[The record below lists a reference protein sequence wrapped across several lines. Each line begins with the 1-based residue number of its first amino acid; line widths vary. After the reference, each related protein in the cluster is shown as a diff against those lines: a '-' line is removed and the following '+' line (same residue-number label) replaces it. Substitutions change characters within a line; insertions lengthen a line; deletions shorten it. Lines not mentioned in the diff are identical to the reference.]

1 MSFSSRSLRAIITII
16 AFAMIALVPTAF
28 ATGTSK
34 DDRKSSCN
42 GGDYKSSSYGKSYR
56 STKPSNDK
64 CKPLKD
70 DDKCD
75 DNDNDN
81 DNRKYGKSYRSTKP
95 SNDKCKPL
103 KDDDKCDDNDNR
115 KYGKSY
121 GSPSHKDD
129 DCPKPP
135 PAPPVVTPPAP
146 PVVLP
151 PVEVPTSINVTK
163 VALRPSVQAGK
174 SISWRVVVQNNSGKA
189 VTVTVRDRLAGV
201 LSLSSGKNLKKGVLT
216 WTVNL
221 PAHGRKIITFTTRV
235 AHTDSSRVCN
245 TATAVADG
253 STTKRS
259 RACVR
264 ILKKI
269 VPPRVPVTG

>member
-28 ATGTSK
+28 AIGTSK

-75 DNDNDN
+75 DNDN
-81 DNRKYGKSYRSTKP
+81 
-95 SNDKCKPL
+95 
-103 KDDDKCDDNDNR
+103 R

-129 DCPKPP
+129 DCPKPPPAPPVVTP